1 MNPEKIITGIDIGTS
16 KVSVL
21 VCNVKAA
28 DDIHILGFGTSILKG
43 VQKGRIKDKSLFTN
57 AIQNALKRAQASSGV
72 TIDRIFIN
80 VPNGNNRFTIQTGIV
95 QNESERPSS
104 LKDKELAMK
113 KSISCVKKEGQSVLH
128 LFPLSQRVDGQT
140 MASLTNHKFTNIEVD
155 TGIILCDSVNLDLI
169 IATVKNLGLRVNGII
184 SDYLSL
190 GAVLLPSKQQ
200 QEQHLIIDIGAQ
212 LTSLMVYKANQLVYA
227 NTVQIGSEQITD
239 DLAICLKCSHSE
251 AERIKILHGQ
261 LQKYQVELSKDI
273 LIQCFD
279 GEKMVK
285 LSLVTSI
292 IESRVNQ
299 LYQLVQKY
307 LILAPNYD
315 QIYLAGSGA
324 NLKGLRQ
331 WMESKFSKPFN
342 TTIESK
348 YKDLNINSNYTIAM
362 GQIIYGYQVGLLNA
376 SQSGFKKKLSKLF
389 SK

>member
-1 MNPEKIITGIDIGTS
+1 
-16 KVSVL
+16 
-21 VCNVKAA
+21 
-28 DDIHILGFGTSILKG
+28 
-43 VQKGRIKDKSLFTN
+43 
-57 AIQNALKRAQASSGV
+57 
-72 TIDRIFIN
+72 
-80 VPNGNNRFTIQTGIV
+80 
-95 QNESERPSS
+95 
-104 LKDKELAMK
+104 
-113 KSISCVKKEGQSVLH
+113 
-128 LFPLSQRVDGQT
+128 

-279 GEKMVK
+279 GEK
-285 LSLVTSI
+285 
-292 IESRVNQ
+292 
-299 LYQLVQKY
+299 
-307 LILAPNYD
+307 
-315 QIYLAGSGA
+315 
-324 NLKGLRQ
+324 
-331 WMESKFSKPFN
+331 W
-342 TTIESK
+342 
-348 YKDLNINSNYTIAM
+348 
-362 GQIIYGYQVGLLNA
+362 
-376 SQSGFKKKLSKLF
+376 
-389 SK
+389 

>member
-1 MNPEKIITGIDIGTS
+1 
-16 KVSVL
+16 
-21 VCNVKAA
+21 
-28 DDIHILGFGTSILKG
+28 
-43 VQKGRIKDKSLFTN
+43 
-57 AIQNALKRAQASSGV
+57 
-72 TIDRIFIN
+72 
-80 VPNGNNRFTIQTGIV
+80 
-95 QNESERPSS
+95 
-104 LKDKELAMK
+104 MK
-113 KSISCVKKEGQSVLH
+113 KSISCVKKDGQSVLH